1 MKLSL
6 VLSAGVALAILGCEL
21 GRQVDCGPMES
32 QACEQRVLEIESQ
45 IASEYPGRLITQIE
59 ILNLE
64 GHAQITLDDGTEI
77 GFGERL

>member
-6 VLSAGVALAILGCEL
+6 VSSAVVALAILGCQP
-21 GRQVDCGPMES
+21 GQQIDCGPMET
-32 QACEQRVLEIESQ
+32 QACEQRVLEIETQ
-45 IASEYPGRLITQIE
+45 IASEYPGRVITRIE